1 MLALAFFQRGVY
13 GGVEYTFTLENFA
26 RVFDPLYAGI
36 FLNSARIAGIATT
49 IAVVLG
55 YAAAYA
61 IASCRRSLQP
71 VLLFFAVLPFW
82 SNYLIRTYAWIV
94 LLNREGLVTQ
104 LLRWF
109 GYEGEPPSMLY
120 TEGAVIAGLVYNYLP
135 FVILACYAP
144 LSRLNPELAEASRD
158 LGGSA
163 FTTFRR
169 IILPLTLPGIA
180 AGAVFV
186 FVLSIG
192 NFVTPALLG
201 GGRFQ
206 MIGNLVYD
214 QFLTAND
221 WPFGAAL
228 SMALI
233 AIMMLLLLV
242 QAYASDRAST
252 RTAPRQGGRVMAERS
267 AAARRS
273 GAAVLVAIFAF
284 LYVPIAVL
292 VALSFNEGGL
302 PTVWSGFSTKW
313 YVSLAVQPG
322 HLVGGAQHADR
333 RRRIDRHRDAARHA
347 ARHRH
352 RDAAAARDGA
362 RGAGVRADDHSRH
375 RARGRAALLLLHAR
389 RHPGPAHDRAG
400 ACRVQPRLRLR
411 GGACAAEIL
420 RLVDHRSVGRSRRL
434 GLHHLPKGH
443 TAGNPAGSRSPARCS
458 PSRCRSTSSSSPSS
472 PPAQAARPPP
482 CRCRSIR

>member
-1 MLALAFFQRGVY
+1 MNTSRSTFLMAPALAWLIGLMVVPCGLVLALAFFQRGTY
-13 GGVEYTFTLENFA
+13 GGVDYTFTLDNFS

-36 FLNSARIAGIATT
+36 FLNSARIAGIATL
-49 IAVVLG
+49 IAVVIG
-55 YAAAYA
+55 YSAAYA

-104 LLRWF
+104 FMRWF
-109 GYEGEPPSMLY
+109 GYTGEPPSMLY

-144 LSRLNPELAEASRD
+144 LSRMNPELAEASRD

-186 FVLSIG
+186 FVLSVG

-252 RTAPRQGGRVMAERS
+252 RTAPVRE
-267 AAARRS
+267 
-273 GAAVLVAIFAF
+273 VA
-284 LYVPIAVL
+284 
-292 VALSFNEGGL
+292 
-302 PTVWSGFSTKW
+302 
-313 YVSLAVQPG
+313 
-322 HLVGGAQHADR
+322 
-333 RRRIDRHRDAARHA
+333 
-347 ARHRH
+347 
-352 RDAAAARDGA
+352 
-362 RGAGVRADDHSRH
+362 
-375 RARGRAALLLLHAR
+375 
-389 RHPGPAHDRAG
+389 
-400 ACRVQPRLRLR
+400 
-411 GGACAAEIL
+411 
-420 RLVDHRSVGRSRRL
+420 
-434 GLHHLPKGH
+434 
-443 TAGNPAGSRSPARCS
+443 
-458 PSRCRSTSSSSPSS
+458 
-472 PPAQAARPPP
+472 
-482 CRCRSIR
+482 